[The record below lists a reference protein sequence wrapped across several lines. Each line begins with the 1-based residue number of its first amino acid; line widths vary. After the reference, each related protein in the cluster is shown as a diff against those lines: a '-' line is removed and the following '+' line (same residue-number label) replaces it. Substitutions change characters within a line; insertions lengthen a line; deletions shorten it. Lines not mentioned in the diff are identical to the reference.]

1 MSLLSGI
8 ELLSVLLVVGV
19 LLLLGARLRTRTS
32 TAILLMI
39 ITFLLLV
46 LVSLGKLIVALFT
59 AALFLGV
66 LLILFVWISLR
77 HS

>member
-1 MSLLSGI
+1 MSLFSGI
-8 ELLSVLLVVGV
+8 ELLSVVLVVGV

-39 ITFLLLV
+39 VTFLLLV
-46 LVSLGKLIVALFT
+46 LISLGKLIVALFT
-59 AALFLGV
+59 AVLFLGA